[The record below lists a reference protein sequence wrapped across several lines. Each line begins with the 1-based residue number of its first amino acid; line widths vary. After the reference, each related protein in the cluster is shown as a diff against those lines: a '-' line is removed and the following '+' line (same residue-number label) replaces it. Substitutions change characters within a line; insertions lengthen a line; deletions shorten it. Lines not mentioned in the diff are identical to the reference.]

1 MCIVEFTGLCKNFLV
16 CKLNFYTVKFT
27 VYSVNVFTVF
37 VGLKN
42 LNNLVKNISF
52 L

>member
-1 MCIVEFTGLCKNFLV
+1 MCIVEFTGLREHFLV
-16 CKLNFYTVKFT
+16 CKLNFYTVKLT
-27 VYSVNVFTVF
+27 VYSVNVFTLF

-42 LNNLVKNISF
+42 QNNLVKNISF